1 MHFLSQE
8 WKYMQQKLT
17 EVNGEINT
25 QSQWGILAAHWITS
39 KTDQKKKSDREVL
52 NNMSDKINSE

>member
-1 MHFLSQE
+1 
-8 WKYMQQKLT
+8 MQQKLT